1 MNVSISQTQKTSQQN
16 NICFYYRTEERK
28 KSNPT
33 EEKAEI
39 DNFKGRSEQYK
50 NLQDRYT
57 VYSLFIT
64 TRFDILPNYCSSHMA
79 LSLRRVLRAL
89 RQCRQLT
96 SDSIPTLVGPRTLH
110 TMSPQAESI

>member
-1 MNVSISQTQKTSQQN
+1 MIFVFITGL
-16 NICFYYRTEERK
+16 RREK
-28 KSNPT
+28 KSNPE

-64 TRFDILPNYCSSHMA
+64 TRFDILPNYCSSHVIVTEKSFEGTA
-79 LSLRRVLRAL
+79 AV
-89 RQCRQLT
+89 
-96 SDSIPTLVGPRTLH
+96 
-110 TMSPQAESI
+110 